1 MNWRRL
7 FIYLILNV
15 IVSAG
20 VALGMLYWWDRT
32 HPAPAVIVTVAP
44 APQIPAVASP
54 AVAAQTQP
62 QVEPSATPT
71 IHEVQPGD
79 TLGSIALQ
87 YDVAIE
93 DIMTA
98 NGLTDPNTL
107 SVGQILVIPI
117 GGLPQP
123 TATPQ
128 PLTSP
133 AGTQVTPPP
142 TGTSVAQE
150 GAPQLAIR
158 AVTDAG
164 NVADERVTI
173 VNLGGPVNLA
183 GWTLRDS
190 EGRVYAFP
198 ALSLFQNGAVNVHTA
213 AGRDTVTDL
222 YWGQSEAAWQSGETV
237 ALVDPQGQ
245 THTTFTTP

>member
-7 FIYLILNV
+7 ILYLILNV
-15 IVSAG
+15 LVSG
-20 VALGMLYWWDRT
+20 SVVLGMLYLWDKT
-32 HPAPAVIVTVAP
+32 HPAPTTLVTATP
-44 APQIPAVASP
+44 ALPVPLAAST
-54 AVAAQTQP
+54 AAALQTQP

-71 IHEVQPGD
+71 IYEVQPGD

-87 YDVAIE
+87 YDVPVE

-98 NGLTDPNTL
+98 NGLADPNTL
-107 SVGQILVIPI
+107 SVGQVLVIPI

-133 AGTQVTPPP
+133 VGALVTPPP
-142 TGTSVAQE
+142 TGTSVVQQ
-150 GAPQLAIR
+150 GLPQLAIR
-158 AVTDAG
+158 AVADAG
-164 NVADERVTI
+164 NVTDERVTI
-173 VNLGGPVNLA
+173 VNLGGAVNLA
-183 GWTLRDS
+183 GWTLRDPQ
-190 EGRVYAFP
+190 GNVYAFP

-222 YWGQSEAAWQSGETV
+222 YWGQSGAVWQSGETV